1 MELQAATHSRVIL
14 GALGRIEFGEVA
26 ANNALLHDL
35 WRDGALRF
43 FRGAI
48 GAVVVSL
55 VIAATSSITNKPPE
69 PALAVRD
76 FSVEMGHLG
85 FHLAAA
91 LTLLRRDEVVD
102 ERRPGRRLDV
112 GEMFPETD
120 GADRQRVGQQEP
132 AALLF
137 LHEDNKLVME
147 VAATSHEVPPVQP

>member
-55 VIAATSSITNKPPE
+55 VIAATSLITNKPPE

-91 LTLLRRDEVVD
+91 LTLLRRDEV
-102 ERRPGRRLDV
+102 

-137 LHEDNKLVME
+137 LHEDNELVME
-147 VAATSHEVPPVQP
+147 VAATSHEAPPVQP